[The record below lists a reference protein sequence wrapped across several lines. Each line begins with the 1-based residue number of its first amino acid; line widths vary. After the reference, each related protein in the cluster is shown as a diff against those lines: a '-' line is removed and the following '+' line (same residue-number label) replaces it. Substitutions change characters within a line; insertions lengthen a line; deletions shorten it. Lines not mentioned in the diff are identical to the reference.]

1 MSVSKARKTYTLDP
15 ELVDY
20 LEIVRQERNAESASS
35 ALEQILRE
43 SRRRRQMQ
51 QLNSSISDYYDAL
64 PPADRKADESW
75 GEFSESQFPSE

>member
-1 MSVSKARKTYTLDP
+1 MSVSKARKTYTLDS

-20 LEIVRQERNAESASS
+20 LEIVRQERNADSASS

-64 PPADRKADESW
+64 PSADRKADESW